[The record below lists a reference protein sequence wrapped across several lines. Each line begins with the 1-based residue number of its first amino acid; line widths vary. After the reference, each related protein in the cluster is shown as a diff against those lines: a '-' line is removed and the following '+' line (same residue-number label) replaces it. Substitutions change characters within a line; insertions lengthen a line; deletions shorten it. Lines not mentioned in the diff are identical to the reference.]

1 MTFPRWGP
9 PSEFYL
15 LRLCNASV
23 SRALWFAGWARRQQ
37 RHTKATCAMQSV
49 WESTHRRWG
58 HRCSESF
65 AGSRTFKWRGK
76 HHAILPSFTL
86 AAPLRRKKSDKFP
99 QTHAY
104 RTALNRLGSNESFL
118 GNGQVGSVV
127 TTAGIPC
134 AGSGINIW
142 PSFFQWDNF
151 SPGLNL

>member
-1 MTFPRWGP
+1 MLAKRATPPIGEGP
-9 PSEFYL
+9 PL
-15 LRLCNASV
+15 LRK
-23 SRALWFAGWARRQQ
+23 FRRFSNFQVV
-37 RHTKATCAMQSV
+37 R
-49 WESTHRRWG
+49 
-58 HRCSESF
+58 
-65 AGSRTFKWRGK
+65 K

-86 AAPLRRKKSDKFP
+86 AAPLRRKKGDKFP

-134 AGSGINIW
+134 AGGGINIW

>member
-1 MTFPRWGP
+1 MFVQRVGITSFVVRWLGAQAATP
-9 PSEFYL
+9 YKGHVRHAICMGIHPS
-15 LRLCNASV
+15 
-23 SRALWFAGWARRQQ
+23 
-37 RHTKATCAMQSV
+37 AM
-49 WESTHRRWG
+49 G

-134 AGSGINIW
+134 AGGGINIW